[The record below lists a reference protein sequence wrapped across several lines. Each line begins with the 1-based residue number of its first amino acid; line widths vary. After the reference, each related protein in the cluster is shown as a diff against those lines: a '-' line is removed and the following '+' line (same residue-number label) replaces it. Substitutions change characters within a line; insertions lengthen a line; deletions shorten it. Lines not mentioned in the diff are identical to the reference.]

1 MGSAFAKV
9 NASPRNIGNSRGAR
23 APTAPPG
30 HPRAPGRVPA
40 LCLLHSSVRAR
51 ADTQVYKAL
60 LPLAIER
67 LLLLAANEEHSAGDW
82 SRCLVDVNA
91 CGMLHA
97 RALAR
102 ASLMLILCIN

>member
-9 NASPRNIGNSRGAR
+9 NASPRNIGSSRGAR
-23 APTAPPG
+23 APTTPPG
-30 HPRAPGRVPA
+30 HPRAPGRVP
-40 LCLLHSSVRAR
+40 